1 MPKLHEL
8 REQRANRV
16 AEMRGLVDKA
26 ETEKRDL
33 SEGERGRFDTLK
45 GEVAGLETRIGQAET
60 LANFERHAEAEPLT
74 GHGGAREL
82 EARYSIG
89 RALDEFSRTGRL
101 TGAEGEYAAEHRSGR
116 DRVFAAPVSAFLG
129 TEQRYIGTQ
138 QPGAGPGGVLVPTNL
153 GPLIDRPRPQL
164 AVQRLGATL
173 LTGLTGN
180 LDLPRQKT
188 SGSANWVAE
197 HAPATKSDPTFDKVS
212 MAPKTV
218 TAKYEVT
225 RRMMIQAP
233 QIEQILRYDI
243 GSLLAQALDQAA
255 TMGTGTGNVPR
266 GIRSTPGVRKV
277 PGDNLPPEQS
287 LYANPQK
294 PTIAELDAL
303 FGTLSGLIEN
313 ADIGGST
320 GYLAH
325 PAVKSTLN
333 RYRTNTGELVGVAG
347 FLKGEA
353 SAWSTLIPDN
363 GGANANLAHI
373 FYGNWSDL
381 LIGYWSS
388 VDLLLNPFATE
399 MADRGGAFLHAY
411 LDADVSVRHPESFA
425 FTDSFPTQQFAA
437 STVVA
442 A

>member
-1 MPKLHEL
+1 
-8 REQRANRV
+8 
-16 AEMRGLVDKA
+16 
-26 ETEKRDL
+26 
-33 SEGERGRFDTLK
+33 
-45 GEVAGLETRIGQAET
+45 
-60 LANFERHAEAEPLT
+60 
-74 GHGGAREL
+74 
-82 EARYSIG
+82 
-89 RALDEFSRTGRL
+89 
-101 TGAEGEYAAEHRSGR
+101 
-116 DRVFAAPVSAFLG
+116 
-129 TEQRYIGTQ
+129 
-138 QPGAGPGGVLVPTNL
+138 
-153 GPLIDRPRPQL
+153 
-164 AVQRLGATL
+164 
-173 LTGLTGN
+173 
-180 LDLPRQKT
+180 
-188 SGSANWVAE
+188 
-197 HAPATKSDPTFDKVS
+197 
-212 MAPKTV
+212 
-218 TAKYEVT
+218 
-225 RRMMIQAP
+225 
-233 QIEQILRYDI
+233 
-243 GSLLAQALDQAA
+243 
-255 TMGTGTGNVPR
+255 
-266 GIRSTPGVRKV
+266 
-277 PGDNLPPEQS
+277 LPPEQS

>member
-1 MPKLHEL
+1 MRIHEL

-26 ETEKRDL
+26 ETEKREL
-33 SEGERGRFDTLK
+33 NEQERSRFDTLK
-45 GEVAGLETRIGQAET
+45 GEVTGLETRIGQAET
-60 LANFERHAEAEPLT
+60 LANFERHAEAAPVA
-74 GHGGAREL
+74 GHGGMADL

-89 RALDEFSRTGRL
+89 RAVSEFMETGRL
-101 TGAEGEYAAEHRSGR
+101 TGAEGEYAAEISRERRGGGR
-116 DRVFAAPVSAFLG
+116 KGGFAAPLSAFLG
-129 TEQRYIGTQ
+129 SEQRYVGTT
-138 QPGAGPGGVLVPTNL
+138 QPAGGPGGALVPTHL

-164 AVQRLGATL
+164 AVQRLGATV

-188 SGSANWVAE
+188 SGTANWVAE

-233 QIEQILRYDI
+233 QIEQVLRYDI
-243 GSLLAQALDQAA
+243 GLLLAQALDQAA
-255 TMGTGTGNVPR
+255 TMGTGENNIPL
-266 GIRSTPGVRKV
+266 GIKSTPGVHKV
-277 PGDNLPPEQS
+277 PGVYADPE
-287 LYANPQK
+287 N

-303 FGTLSGLIEN
+303 FGTLTGLIEN

-325 PAVKSTLN
+325 PAVKATLN
-333 RYRTNTGELVGVAG
+333 RYRTATGELVGVAG

-353 SAWSTLIPDN
+353 SAWSTLLPDN
-363 GGANANLAHI
+363 GGVSTSLAHV
-373 FYGNWSDL
+373 FYGNWPDL
-381 LIGYWSS
+381 LLGMWSS
-388 VDLLLNPFATE
+388 VDIFLNPYATE
-399 MADRGGAFLHAY
+399 MADRGGAYLHAF

-425 FTDSFPTQQFAA
+425 FTDDFPTQRLAA